1 MSFLGDTPVIKIR
14 YRLDGRESF
23 IYAKMEFL
31 NPSGSVKDRIARY
44 IMDRAQE
51 RGELKPGQP
60 IVEVTSGNT
69 GIAFSAI
76 GARRGHPVHIF
87 MPSWASDER
96 KNLMRMYGATLH
108 EVTRE
113 EHGFK
118 GAFVQA
124 DKLAAEIGAYMPHQF
139 ENEDN
144 INAHRFGTGA
154 EIIKQ
159 IPDVTDFVSG
169 FGTGGTI
176 IGIGKAL
183 KEYNPDIRVTAL
195 EPDALPLLSGG
206 EIRGDGSHK
215 IEGIGDD
222 FIPEII
228 QNNRSVIDDIVQ
240 INDDDAVC
248 MAAMIARNLGIG
260 VGISSGANFLASVMK
275 DAPEHK
281 VVTVFA
287 DDNKKYLTTSLA
299 NPQPAPYML
308 SSRIELIDG

>member
-1 MSFLGDTPVIKIR
+1 MSFLGDTPIVKIR

-23 IYAKMEFL
+23 ICAKMEFF
-31 NPSGSVKDRIARY
+31 NPSGSVKDRVARY

-51 RGELKPGQP
+51 SGELKPGQP

-76 GARRGHPVHIF
+76 GARRGYPVHIF
-87 MPSWASDER
+87 MPAWASEER
-96 KNLMRMYGATLH
+96 KNLMRMFGATLH

-113 EHGFK
+113 EGGFQ
-118 GAFVQA
+118 GAFAKA
-124 DKLAAEIGAYMPHQF
+124 DELAARIGAYMPHQF
-139 ENEDN
+139 ENENN

-159 IPDVTDFVSG
+159 VPDVTDFVSG

-176 IGIGKAL
+176 VGIGKAL
-183 KEYNPDIRVTAL
+183 KDYNPDIKVTAL

-206 EIRGDGSHK
+206 EIRGNGSHK

-222 FIPEII
+222 FIPKIM
-228 QNNRSVIDDIVQ
+228 QDNRSVIDDIVR

-248 MAAMIARNLGIG
+248 MAAKIARELGIG

-275 DAPEHK
+275 DAPGHK

-287 DDNKKYLTTSLA
+287 DDNKKYLTTTLA
-299 NPQPAPYML
+299 NPRPVPDML

>member
-1 MSFLGDTPVIKIR
+1 MSFLGETPIVKIR

-23 IYAKMEFL
+23 ICAKIEFL
-31 NPSGSVKDRIARY
+31 NPSGSIKDRVARY
-44 IMDRAQE
+44 IMDGAQK

-87 MPSWASDER
+87 IPAWVSEER
-96 KNLMRMYGATLH
+96 KKLMSMFGASLH
-108 EVTRE
+108 EFARE
-113 EHGFK
+113 EDRFTS
-118 GAFVQA
+118 AFGQA
-124 DKLAAEIGAYMPHQF
+124 EKLAAEIDAYMPRQF

-159 IPDVTDFVSG
+159 VPDITDFVSG

-176 IGIGKAL
+176 IGVGQAL

-206 EIRGDGSHK
+206 KIRGDGSHK

-222 FIPEII
+222 FVPEII
-228 QNNRSVIDDIVQ
+228 QENKALIDDIVLV
-240 INDDDAVC
+240 NDDDAVC
-248 MAAMIARNLGIG
+248 MAAKIARHLGIG

-275 DAPEHK
+275 DAPGRK
-281 VVTVFA
+281 VVTIFV
-287 DDNKKYLTTSLA
+287 DDNKKYLSTTLS
-299 NPQPAPYML
+299 NPQSEPWML

>member
-1 MSFLGDTPVIKIR
+1 MGFLGETPIVKIR
-14 YRLDGRESF
+14 YKLDGRESF
-23 IYAKMEFL
+23 ICAKIEFL
-31 NPSGSVKDRIARY
+31 NPSGSIKDRIARC
-44 IMDRAQE
+44 IMDSARE
-51 RGELKPGQP
+51 RGELKQGQP

-87 MPSWASDER
+87 MPAWASDER

-113 EHGFK
+113 EGGFK
-118 GAFVQA
+118 GAFIQA
-124 DKLAAEIGAYMPHQF
+124 DKLAAELGAYMPHQF

-144 INAHRFGTGA
+144 INAHYFGTGA

-159 IPDVTDFVSG
+159 LPDVTDFISG

-183 KEYNPDIRVTAL
+183 KEFNPDIRVTAL

-222 FIPEII
+222 FIPKIM
-228 QNNRSVIDDIVQ
+228 QDNRSLIDDIVQ

-248 MAAMIARNLGIG
+248 MAAKIARNLGIG
-260 VGISSGANFLASVMK
+260 AGISSGANFLASVMK
-275 DAPEHK
+275 DAPGRR

-287 DDNKKYLTTSLA
+287 DDNKKYLTTTLS
-299 NPQPAPYML
+299 NPKSEPWML

>member
-1 MSFLGDTPVIKIR
+1 MNFLGDTPVVKIR

-31 NPSGSVKDRIARY
+31 NPTGSIKDRIARY
-44 IMDRAQE
+44 ILDRAEE

-69 GIAFSAI
+69 GISFSAI
-76 GARRGHPVHIF
+76 GARRGYPVHIF
-87 MPSWASDER
+87 MPEWASSER
-96 KNLMRMYGATLH
+96 KNLMSMYGAVLH

-113 EHGFK
+113 EGGFK
-118 GAFVQA
+118 GALALA
-124 DKLAAEIGAYMPHQF
+124 DELAAEIGAYMPHQF

-144 INAHRFGTGA
+144 INAHIFGTGA

-159 IPDVTDFVSG
+159 VPDVTDFVSG

-183 KEYNPDIRVTAL
+183 KEYNPDIKVTGL
-195 EPDALPLLSGG
+195 EPDAMPLLSGG
-206 EIRGDGSHK
+206 KIRGDGSHK

-222 FIPEII
+222 FIPKII
-228 QNNRSVIDDIVQ
+228 RDNRAIVDDIVQ

-248 MAAMIARNLGIG
+248 MAALIAKKLGIG
-260 VGISSGANFLASVMK
+260 VGISSGANLLAAIMK
-275 DAPEHK
+275 DAPGKK

-287 DDNKKYLTTSLA
+287 DDNKKYLTTSLS
-299 NPQPAPYML
+299 NPQHASWML
-308 SSRIELIDG
+308 SSSVELING

>member
-1 MSFLGDTPVIKIR
+1 MGFLGETPIVKIR

-23 IYAKMEFL
+23 ICAKMEFL
-31 NPSGSVKDRIARY
+31 NPSGSVKDRVARY
-44 IMDRAQE
+44 IMDRAAE

-87 MPSWASDER
+87 MPAWASDER
-96 KNLMRMYGATLH
+96 KNLMRMFGATLH

-113 EHGFK
+113 EGGFK

-124 DKLAAEIGAYMPHQF
+124 DKLAAEIDAYMPHQF

-144 INAHRFGTGA
+144 INAHYFGTGA

-159 IPDVTDFVSG
+159 LPDVTDFVSG

-183 KEYNPDIRVTAL
+183 KEFNPDIRVTAL

-222 FIPEII
+222 FIPKIM
-228 QNNRSVIDDIVQ
+228 QDNKSLVDDIVQ

-275 DAPEHK
+275 DAPGRK

-287 DDNKKYLTTSLA
+287 DDNKKYLTTTLA
-299 NPQPAPYML
+299 DPKAEPWML

>member
-1 MSFLGDTPVIKIR
+1 MGFLGETPIVKIR

-23 IYAKMEFL
+23 ICAKMEFL
-31 NPSGSVKDRIARY
+31 NPSGSVKDRVARY
-44 IMDRAQE
+44 IMDRAAE

-87 MPSWASDER
+87 MPAWASDER
-96 KNLMRMYGATLH
+96 KNLMRMFGATLH

-113 EHGFK
+113 EGGFK

-124 DKLAAEIGAYMPHQF
+124 DKLAAEIDAYMPHQF

-144 INAHRFGTGA
+144 INAHYLGTGA

-159 IPDVTDFVSG
+159 LPDVTDFVSG

-183 KEYNPDIRVTAL
+183 KEFNPDIRVTAL

-222 FIPEII
+222 FIPKIM
-228 QNNRSVIDDIVQ
+228 QDNKSLVDDIVQ

-275 DAPEHK
+275 DAPGRK

-287 DDNKKYLTTSLA
+287 DDNKKYLTTTLA
-299 NPQPAPYML
+299 DPKAEPWML

>member
-1 MSFLGDTPVIKIR
+1 MNFLGDTPVVKIR

-31 NPSGSVKDRIARY
+31 NPTGSIKDRIARY
-44 IMDRAQE
+44 ILDRAEE

-69 GIAFSAI
+69 GISFSAI
-76 GARRGHPVHIF
+76 GARRGYPVHIF
-87 MPSWASDER
+87 MPEWASGER
-96 KNLMRMYGATLH
+96 KNLMSMYGAVLH

-113 EHGFK
+113 EGGFK
-118 GAFVQA
+118 GALALA
-124 DKLAAEIGAYMPHQF
+124 DELAAEIGAYMPHQF

-144 INAHRFGTGA
+144 INAHIFGTGA

-159 IPDVTDFVSG
+159 VPDVTDFVSG

-183 KEYNPDIRVTAL
+183 KEYNPDIKVTGL
-195 EPDALPLLSGG
+195 EPDAMPLLSGG
-206 EIRGDGSHK
+206 KIRGDGSHK

-222 FIPEII
+222 FIPKII
-228 QNNRSVIDDIVQ
+228 RDNRAIVDDIVQ

-248 MAAMIARNLGIG
+248 MAALIAKKLGIG
-260 VGISSGANFLASVMK
+260 VGISSGANLLAAIMK
-275 DAPEHK
+275 DAPGKK

-287 DDNKKYLTTSLA
+287 DDNKKYLTTSLS
-299 NPQPAPYML
+299 NPQHASWML
-308 SSRIELIDG
+308 SSSVELING

>member
-1 MSFLGDTPVIKIR
+1 MGFLGETPIVKIR
-14 YRLDGRESF
+14 YKLDGRESF
-23 IYAKMEFL
+23 ICAKIEFL
-31 NPSGSVKDRIARY
+31 NPSGSIKDRIARC
-44 IMDRAQE
+44 IMDSARE
-51 RGELKPGQP
+51 RGELKQGQP

-87 MPSWASDER
+87 MPAWASDER

-113 EHGFK
+113 EGGFK
-118 GAFVQA
+118 GAFIQA
-124 DKLAAEIGAYMPHQF
+124 DKLAAELGAYMPHQF

-144 INAHRFGTGA
+144 INAHYFGTGA

-159 IPDVTDFVSG
+159 LPDVTDFISG

-183 KEYNPDIRVTAL
+183 KEFNPDIRVTAL

-222 FIPEII
+222 FIPKIM
-228 QNNRSVIDDIVQ
+228 QDNRSLIDDIVQ

-248 MAAMIARNLGIG
+248 MAAKIARNLGIG

-275 DAPEHK
+275 DAPGRR

-287 DDNKKYLTTSLA
+287 DDNKKYLTTTLS
-299 NPQPAPYML
+299 NPKSEPWML